1 MANVKNFGLA
11 GVGGDLQFGKAGARL
26 INNAGVFNFKAVN
39 GTSDAALTAAG
50 ITSSAGN
57 VTLTTGD
64 VDMVD
69 AAGKLRI
76 GGTDM
81 VQRTESGLP
90 QLSGSAAVVIP
101 AGNTAARAAGVVGA
115 VRVNNDDPLA
125 AIVEY
130 FDGTQWAALATGG
143 GNATELQAEVDRI
156 ETTLGTMVNADGST
170 NVSTALSN
178 TLFGGA
184 TDLTTA
190 LNNLASGVQSKGTL
204 EEILAPGAA
213 GSVIY
218 SDGTNWLQDAPGA
231 TSGVQGYDAGL
242 DALAAK
248 TSTGIM
254 VQTGDDTYES
264 RTLVAPAE
272 GFTITDADG
281 VAGNPTFV
289 LANDLAAL
297 EDLAGTGFAVRTA
310 NDTWDQ
316 RSIVGAETRIV
327 VSNGDGV
334 DENPTID
341 LADVTQ
347 ADSGTFS
354 KITLDEY
361 GRVVGNQAVVTADI
375 TALVDASYVNVTGDT
390 MTGDLDFGGTARVT
404 GLASPVNGG
413 DATNKAY
420 VDNAITGLTW
430 KNAVA
435 VMSATNVDVAAAPAT
450 IDNVTLAIGDRVLL
464 KGQTV
469 DAENG
474 IYVFTGAG
482 VALTRAADTDAFDE
496 LNGTAV
502 FVKSGTQYANTGWT
516 QNSELTSFAGQDW
529 AQFTGAGAYSA
540 STGIDITGTTI
551 SVRLG
556 AGIVDLPTGEVGV
569 DLYDTGALMLTVDGT
584 ARSTNTA
591 AKLGL
596 MLNAAGGLAQD
607 TSGLRIADSG
617 VTNAMLVNSGLTLDA
632 DTGTGTVALGGTLN
646 VIGVAAQGVSTSVTG
661 SDITVTVADATD
673 LTKGVASFNSASFT
687 VTAGAVS
694 LNVVDVTHGGTGKDS
709 FVANQLIYGDGTN
722 ALAQSANLTFDG
734 TSKVTIGGDAPVQ
747 IDGATSTISA
757 TATNSDLTL
766 LPNGTGSVVIGN
778 VGDGVIESD
787 TGSAL
792 TLRASTVLTLESVA
806 GGVVVALAAGT
817 TDKVNVSGP
826 TAAEYATGLADTN
839 LVNKYYVDTAIQTG
853 TSGAIGAIIAV
864 KATVPLNAN
873 GTVNIG
879 AAIPAG
885 ATVLSVKAKVVTA
898 DTAAVLSVGKA
909 GSTAAYMD
917 DVENDAQSAG
927 MYMAETFVTEAAAT
941 QIIATVSSSSLTG
954 TGSAEVIVQY
964 QLA

>member
-11 GVGGDLQFGKAGARL
+11 GVGGDLQFGKAGTRL

-64 VDMVD
+64 VVMVD

-101 AGNTAARAAGVVGA
+101 AGNTAARATGVVGA
-115 VRVNNDDPLA
+115 VRVNSDDPLA
-125 AIVEY
+125 AVVEY
-130 FDGTQWAALATGG
+130 FDGTKWAALATG

-156 ETTLGTMVNADGST
+156 ETTLGTLINADGST
-170 NVSTALSN
+170 NVATALSN

-190 LNNLASGVQSKGTL
+190 LNNLASGVQSKDTL

-218 SDGTNWLQDAPGA
+218 SDGTNWLQAAPGA

-242 DALAAK
+242 AALAAK
-248 TSTGIM
+248 TTTGIM

-272 GFTITDADG
+272 GFTITNADG
-281 VAGNPTFV
+281 VAGNPTFA
-289 LANDLAAL
+289 LSDDLAAL
-297 EDLAGTGFAVRTA
+297 EGLASTGFAVRTA
-310 NDTWDQ
+310 DNTWEQ
-316 RSIVGAETRIV
+316 REITGAETRIV
-327 VSNGDGV
+327 VDMGDGV
-334 DENPTID
+334 DGNPLID
-341 LADVTQ
+341 LANVEQ
-347 ADSGTFS
+347 S
-354 KITLDEY
+354 DEGNFNKFIVDAY
-361 GRVVGNQAVVTADI
+361 GRVVGITEVTTADI
-375 TALVDASYVNVTGDT
+375 TALVDATYVNVNGDT
-390 MTGDLDFGGTARVT
+390 MTGDLNFGGSSRVT

-496 LNGTAV
+496 LNGAAV

-529 AQFTGAGAYSA
+529 AQFSGAGAYSA

-596 MLNAAGGLAQD
+596 MLEDTGGLSQSA
-607 TSGLRIADSG
+607 TGLRIKNAG
-617 VTNAMLVNSGLTLDA
+617 VTNAMMLHSALSLGA
-632 DTGTGTVALGGTLN
+632 DTGAGVVELGDLLR
-646 VIGVAAQGVSTSVTG
+646 VIGTSGQGVSTSVSG

-694 LNVVDVTHGGTGKDS
+694 LNVVDVAHGGTGKTS

-734 TSKVTIGGDAPVQ
+734 TSKVTIGGAAPVQ
-747 IDGATSTISA
+747 IDGATATISA
-757 TATNSDLTL
+757 TSTNSDLTL

-839 LVNKYYVDTAIQTG
+839 LVNKYYADTAIATG
-853 TSGAIGAIIAV
+853 VSGSIKAV

-898 DTAAVLSVGKA
+898 DGAAVLSVGKA

-917 DVENDAQSAG
+917 GVENDAQSAG
-927 MYMAETFVTEAAAT
+927 MYMAETYVTEAAAT